1 MIYPGSCTY
10 VIKMGLAAKYK
21 DPAGN
26 EYESPFLD
34 KKVREAF
41 AYAFDA
47 EGWAEDVLTAACRPR
62 PGPGSRPGTLG
73 TTRPRRMKFDPEL
86 AKKALAESSFGGPEK
101 LNALV

>member
-1 MIYPGSCTY
+1 
-10 VIKMGLAAKYK
+10 MGLAANYK

-47 EGWAEDVLTAACRPR
+47 EGWANDVDRVCRPR
-62 PGPGSRPGTLG
+62 PGPGSRPGTLA
-73 TTRPRRMKFDPEL
+73 TTRPRP
-86 AKKALAESSFGGPEK
+86 
-101 LNALV
+101 